1 MPKQK
6 AKKIADAADMVV
18 DGFAVLRHELGYRIV
33 NLNSGNV
40 VVVSPKHEVLESS
53 MDEIEETLAIRNLT
67 ENIEFLAA

>member
-1 MPKQK
+1 MPKRK
-6 AKKIADAADMVV
+6 AKKIADIADMIV

-40 VVVSPKHEVLESS
+40 VVVSSKYEVLESS
-53 MDEIEETLAIRNLT
+53 MEEIEETMAIRNLT

>member
-1 MPKQK
+1 MPKRK
-6 AKKIADAADMVV
+6 AKKIADIADMIV

-40 VVVSPKHEVLESS
+40 VVVSPKYEVLESS
-53 MDEIEETLAIRNLT
+53 MEEIEETMAIRNLT

>member
-1 MPKQK
+1 MPRQK

-40 VVVSPKHEVLESS
+40 VIVSPEHEVLESS
-53 MDEIEETLAIRNLT
+53 MDEIEETIAIRNLT

>member
-1 MPKQK
+1 MPKRK

-40 VVVSPKHEVLESS
+40 VVVSPKYEVLESS
-53 MDEIEETLAIRNLT
+53 MDEIEEAMAIRNLT

>member
-1 MPKQK
+1 MPKRK

-40 VVVSPKHEVLESS
+40 VVVSVKYEVLESS
-53 MDEIEETLAIRNLT
+53 MDEIEEAMAIRNLT

>member
-1 MPKQK
+1 MPKRK
-6 AKKIADAADMVV
+6 AKKIADIADMIV

-40 VVVSPKHEVLESS
+40 VVVSEKYEVLESS
-53 MDEIEETLAIRNLT
+53 MEEIEETMAIRNLT

>member
-1 MPKQK
+1 MPKRK

>member
-1 MPKQK
+1 MPKRK
-6 AKKIADAADMVV
+6 AKKIADVADMIV

-40 VVVSPKHEVLESS
+40 VVVSPKYEVLESS
-53 MDEIEETLAIRNLT
+53 MQEIEETMAIRNLT

>member
-1 MPKQK
+1 MPKRK
-6 AKKIADAADMVV
+6 AKEIADAADMVV

-40 VVVSPKHEVLESS
+40 VVVSSKHEVLESS
-53 MDEIEETLAIRNLT
+53 MDEIEEAMAIRNLT

>member
-40 VVVSPKHEVLESS
+40 VVVSPKYEVLESS
-53 MDEIEETLAIRNLT
+53 MDEIEEALAIRNLT
-67 ENIEFLAA
+67 ENVEFLAA

>member
-53 MDEIEETLAIRNLT
+53 MDEIEEAMAIRNLT
-67 ENIEFLAA
+67 ENLEFLAA